1 MFSTKKIRIS
11 LFVSFVFLYACSG
24 SENREQEYFN
34 RAQAFFNENDFD
46 KTRVELKNVLQINP
60 KNVDARYLM
69 ALLAERNQ
77 NWRKMYGLL
86 LGVVEERPEFLEA
99 QNKLGK
105 LFLLSGQVDKALE
118 SSELVL
124 TKDQNNIDALIIK
137 AAVFMRKKETVK
149 SEEII
154 QSVLATNPG
163 NVEATL
169 MLARQ
174 YEKDK
179 VEDAL
184 VLINN
189 AILKNPDDVNL
200 AMFKINYLV
209 KLKDFQSAE
218 KVFLALINQFPDQSG
233 LYYNV
238 AKFYIAWGKI
248 DKGEKVLRD
257 YIALKPD
264 EHMPKLVLADYLLQ
278 QKGLQEAENALKGF
292 IEENAEDYELRFAL
306 AKVYKDKPDQAIEVL
321 NQIVAADMEG
331 LAGQKASNLLA
342 MYAIKQGDKDK
353 ARQILNDILQKDSRN
368 SEALMLRSNLL
379 VDEGNFEAAIAD
391 LRMVM
396 RDNPSSEKAFMLSA
410 SAHLKSGFFDLAEDS
425 LEKALLIN
433 PKNEAVR
440 KDLAR
445 LMVRNKNEQGAI
457 ELLEKGNNAA
467 DQDSQVLSMLVDLH
481 IRTKEWDKAIEV
493 ARSIPEEDNAGLSSY
508 KLAQIYFAQKKYDL
522 AAEEYLKVL
531 AVKPLA
537 IDILSQLSKSYLA
550 MGMPDKAEN
559 LLNKLV
565 AEHPENTPLLNLN
578 GSLYRSFKQY
588 DKAQLIF
595 EKVIDQDKNFA
606 PGYQNL
612 AATYINKNDF
622 KKAKY
627 ILKQGLVLLPDNS
640 NLLIGIAS
648 LYEKSSD
655 LNAAIDT
662 YTHLLK
668 VQPENKIA
676 ANNLAALI
684 AVTSDDPERLKYALG
699 LVKVFKHYK
708 VPSLLDTYGWLSYL
722 TGDFDEAVIALEKV
736 VALVPDFAEFEYH
749 LGMIYVAK
757 GRTEEAKLALEK
769 AVSSG
774 ADFVGIDKAKA
785 KLSELKG

>member
-105 LFLLSGQVDKALE
+105 LFLLSGQLDKALE

-179 VEDAL
+179 IEDAL

-218 KVFLALINQFPDQSG
+218 KVFLALINQFPDQSA

-257 YIALKPD
+257 YIARKPD

-306 AKVYKDKPDQAIEVL
+306 AKVYRDKPDQAIEVL
-321 NQIVAADMEG
+321 NQIVAADKEG

-565 AEHPENTPLLNLN
+565 AEHPENTALLNLN

-612 AATYINKNDF
+612 AATYINKNDL
-622 KKAKY
+622 KKAKD

-736 VALVPDFAEFEYH
+736 VALVPGFAEFEYH
-749 LGMIYVAK
+749 LGMIYAAN